1 MNFDSNMIFPVWFQN
16 TPMDYRPVGF
26 VPTSPLRHLSFSLA
40 PNKNSFGR
48 VATSFHEVKARF
60 ASTSRFLADGSPAK
74 VLEVSL
80 ASREV
85 GIAQRKPFRV

>member
-1 MNFDSNMIFPVWFQN
+1 MNFDFNIIFSCLVSEHPDGLPPGGIRSN
-16 TPMDYRPVGF
+16 
-26 VPTSPLRHLSFSLA
+26 LSSEA
-40 PNKNSFGR
+40 PFIQSGPPFGR

-85 GIAQRKPFRV
+85 GIAQRKPFRAWI